1 MDGSVLAAWAGAAAS
16 LFGAGLTVWWP
27 WHNRPQADWT
37 LLEHSTNPELPIS
50 STVPGFSDWLESRDE
65 AEPDSVCSVYNSGD
79 GDAYDVSIEGIGC
92 KAYFLLLRP
101 ILAHHEEETI
111 RSSKT
116 DNMVFVVHGHDEGV
130 KQTVARFLEQCGFVA
145 VILHEQADG
154 GRTIIEKIE
163 QYADVVFAIVLYT
176 PCDIGREKNE
186 KRGTPRARQNVVFE
200 HGYLIAKLGRERV
213 CALVKQGVQTP
224 GDIAGVVYKPMDS
237 AGAWKTEILREM
249 KSAGV
254 VVDASKLL

>member
-92 KAYFLLLRP
+92 KAFQFP
-101 ILAHHEEETI
+101 V
-111 RSSKT
+111 S
-116 DNMVFVVHGHDEGV
+116 
-130 KQTVARFLEQCGFVA
+130 
-145 VILHEQADG
+145 
-154 GRTIIEKIE
+154 
-163 QYADVVFAIVLYT
+163 
-176 PCDIGREKNE
+176 
-186 KRGTPRARQNVVFE
+186 
-200 HGYLIAKLGRERV
+200 
-213 CALVKQGVQTP
+213 
-224 GDIAGVVYKPMDS
+224 
-237 AGAWKTEILREM
+237 
-249 KSAGV
+249 
-254 VVDASKLL
+254 

>member
-101 ILAHHEEETI
+101 IGDNTEFMTP
-111 RSSKT
+111 SSIAQFK
-116 DNMVFVVHGHDEGV
+116 
-130 KQTVARFLEQCGFVA
+130 A
-145 VILHEQADG
+145 AD
-154 GRTIIEKIE
+154 RAYIIMH
-163 QYADVVFAIVLYT
+163 ADCLLYT
-176 PCDIGREKNE
+176 
-186 KRGTPRARQNVVFE
+186 
-200 HGYLIAKLGRERV
+200 
-213 CALVKQGVQTP
+213 
-224 GDIAGVVYKPMDS
+224 S
-237 AGAWKTEILREM
+237 
-249 KSAGV
+249 
-254 VVDASKLL
+254 DAADE

>member
-101 ILAHHEEETI
+101 IGDNTEFMTPSSIAQFKAADRAYI
-111 RSSKT
+111 IIAPSIAGCRRSSSST
-116 DNMVFVVHGHDEGV
+116 EI
-130 KQTVARFLEQCGFVA
+130 GF
-145 VILHEQADG
+145 
-154 GRTIIEKIE
+154 
-163 QYADVVFAIVLYT
+163 
-176 PCDIGREKNE
+176 
-186 KRGTPRARQNVVFE
+186 
-200 HGYLIAKLGRERV
+200 
-213 CALVKQGVQTP
+213 
-224 GDIAGVVYKPMDS
+224 MDS
-237 AGAWKTEILREM
+237 SGV
-249 KSAGV
+249 SAGILMLIS
-254 VVDASKLL
+254 DSPFDSHFGERRLRFFFF